1 MGLFV
6 FASWPFKKN
15 STFNLVL
22 EINIKQKKSL
32 KTFWLVLFCINLN
45 EMKSISSSDF
55 AKLIQPRYMVGIARL
70 FE

>member
-22 EINIKQKKSL
+22 EINIKQKKII
-32 KTFWLVLFCINLN
+32 KNILVSTLLY
-45 EMKSISSSDF
+45 K
-55 AKLIQPRYMVGIARL
+55 